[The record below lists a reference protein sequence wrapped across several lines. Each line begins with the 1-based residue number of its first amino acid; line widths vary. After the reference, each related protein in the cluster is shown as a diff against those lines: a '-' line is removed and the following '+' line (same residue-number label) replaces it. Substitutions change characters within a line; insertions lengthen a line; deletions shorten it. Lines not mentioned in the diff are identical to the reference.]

1 MRQFQRRAAAEL
13 PQCRP
18 RKEQKSHKCGNRV
31 PRQPEHQSAPQSSEH
46 ERFAGLDRYPPEIQL
61 GAEFLQC
68 RLNQLLLTDR
78 DATGYHDHIAIPRQL
93 EALQVRFLR
102 IRHNIKDLSNRS
114 GTGNEIGKHYSV
126 CFVNLARTDRFA
138 LRTEFAPGRE
148 NRNSRT
154 PKDWQFAQTLRGNR
168 GKLRS
173 PEDTSSRC
181 YLLAFA
187 KVTATYPNVFPATDA
202 IAYEDNSIEQVG
214 ILLHEHGIR
223 MSRYRR
229 ASIDPNRLAS
239 GDAQSKIRPSGLLS
253 TDHEP
258 CASNRVLSPNR
269 IPVHRRVIE
278 PRQRHAGNDV
288 MGKNSVSTFPNRHI
302 FDSRRL
308 HRL

>member
-1 MRQFQRRAAAEL
+1 MPHARVAHVPISDRAAFSLAEV
-13 PQCRP
+13 
-18 RKEQKSHKCGNRV
+18 S
-31 PRQPEHQSAPQSSEH
+31 
-46 ERFAGLDRYPPEIQL
+46 GLTGLSISGLY
-61 GAEFLQC
+61 
-68 RLNQLLLTDR
+68 LL
-78 DATGYHDHIAIPRQL
+78 I
-93 EALQVRFLR
+93 
-102 IRHNIKDLSNRS
+102 
-114 GTGNEIGKHYSV
+114 
-126 CFVNLARTDRFA
+126 
-138 LRTEFAPGRE
+138 
-148 NRNSRT
+148 
-154 PKDWQFAQTLRGNR
+154 NR

-202 IAYEDNSIEQVG
+202 IAYEDNSIAQVG

-239 GDAQSKIRPSGLLS
+239 GDAQSEIRPSGLLS